1 MKVKWTSRD
10 SIWRARELGAKMRY
24 KPQIAFLST
33 KMMQTMVFRCTTFLD
48 RLKIAFNDFF
58 GTDDRTWTLFWRL
71 REPPSFEGVLSL
83 TLAFSLMSTYT
94 CTQQQPET
102 CGKWWQSLLHP
113 VDSLAHF
120 HSIDGLPWVYHEV
133 LTVWTHTSDILP
145 IETTPI
151 TGFAKL
157 QQRTLKGLHKIP
169 FNFLPD
175 SQQNWQ

>member
-33 KMMQTMVFRCTTFLD
+33 KMMQTMVFRCSTFLD
-48 RLKIAFNDFF
+48 RLKIAFNDFI

-120 HSIDGLPWVYHEV
+120 HSIDGLPWVYHGV
-133 LTVWTHTSDILP
+133 LTVLTHRSDYRADP
-145 IETTPI
+145 YH
-151 TGFAKL
+151 GFCEIA
-157 QQRTLKGLHKIP
+157 TFFGPFGLHKIP
-169 FNFLPD
+169 LNFCQTPNKID
-175 SQQNWQ
+175 SKT